1 MVLAGYGIRRVD
13 WLSAEADLGLLRVV
27 VNLLYPCLILD
38 TILGNVA
45 VENPA
50 NLLLAP
56 AAGFVTAAAGFAA
69 CYWAAPLFAIADSKQ
84 RRTFAFT
91 AGLYNYGYIPLP
103 LIQKLFGAQAT
114 GVLFLH
120 NVGVEAA
127 LWTVGIM
134 LLSGA
139 GPRDGWRHI
148 FNVPL
153 MAIAL
158 ALALNLAGARVWMPS
173 FILSAAHSIG
183 AAAIP
188 MGVLL
193 TGAVFADQLRQA
205 SPEGRNAIG
214 LGACAL
220 RLGLLPIAM
229 LSLARWLPCP
239 PELRHVIL
247 VQAAMPSAVFPVIL
261 AKHYGGDAPTA
272 LRIVLLTSALSL
284 LTIPLWLRFG
294 MYFTGEPGAP

>member
-1 MVLAGYGIRRVD
+1 
-13 WLSAEADLGLLRVV
+13 

-38 TILGNVA
+38 TILGNSA

-56 AAGFVTAAAGFAA
+56 AAGFVTAAVGFAA
-69 CYWAAPLFAIADSKQ
+69 CYWAAPLFAIADPVQ

-91 AGLYNYGYIPLP
+91 AGLYIYGYIPLP
-103 LIQKLFGAQAT
+103 LIQKLFGARAT

-139 GPRDGWRHI
+139 NPRNGWRHI

-158 ALALNLAGARVWMPS
+158 ALVLNFAHAGAWMPS
-173 FILSAAHSIG
+173 FILSAAHSMG

-188 MGVLL
+188 MGILL
-193 TGAVFADQLRQA
+193 TGAVFADQMRQ
-205 SPEGRNAIG
+205 STTGSRDAIG
-214 LGACAL
+214 LGACVL
-220 RLGLLPIAM
+220 RLGLLPMAM
-229 LSLARWLPCP
+229 MSLARWLPAP

-272 LRIVLLTSALSL
+272 LRIVLVTSALGL

-294 MYFTGEPGAP
+294 MYFTGAAATP